1 MIVNRNKRRVF
12 TEGSQMRAGLPGLIR
27 RATSETPV
35 AGKEGHGR
43 EHRPLPNVD
52 ELCWT
57 GPRPEF
63 DAIGR
68 QLDAAVTD
76 PSAQ

>member
-1 MIVNRNKRRVF
+1 
-12 TEGSQMRAGLPGLIR
+12 MRAGLPGLIR

-52 ELCWT
+52 ELCWNRHPARIRRDREAVGCRRHKSVRPK
-57 GPRPEF
+57 GPVPC
-63 DAIGR
+63 
-68 QLDAAVTD
+68 
-76 PSAQ
+76 